1 MSCFDLV
8 KSWLYVMQAVAIAQ
22 QSFSTN
28 LFLFLFTTEEWT
40 LRCQKP
46 IDLYITKAKRRFK
59 KLLLRS
65 ICYRQQSFGYT
76 WLCWRL
82 FQKNCWNEVCIIP
95 NAFQLFLIFASFTLL
110 SQKRKTNYLKFAVF
124 SSLLKQI
131 VAFEYRS
138 CLQSLLI
145 FRQSMKKTINENKN
159 NTGLSKGVHSGI
171 NNIQN
176 RDHTLTEDVYHDVWH
191 TVIIISNFQWKWMTE
206 FSFFLYE

>member
-8 KSWLYVMQAVAIAQ
+8 KSWLYVMQAVAIVQ

-28 LFLFLFTTEEWT
+28 LCLFLFTTEEWT

-65 ICYRQQSFGYT
+65 ICYRQQYFGYI

-82 FQKNCWNEVCIIP
+82 FKKNCWNEVCTIP

-110 SQKRKTNYLKFAVF
+110 SQKRKKTIGIFK
-124 SSLLKQI
+124 SSKRI
-131 VAFEYRS
+131 VAFEHRS
-138 CLQSLLI
+138 GLQSLLI
-145 FRQSMKKTINENKN
+145 FWQSMKKKPSTRTK
-159 NTGLSKGVHSGI
+159 TTQV
-171 NNIQN
+171 
-176 RDHTLTEDVYHDVWH
+176 
-191 TVIIISNFQWKWMTE
+191 
-206 FSFFLYE
+206 